1 MGDTAFQINCVMGR
15 IALVTGSSTL
25 RGIGSGIVSELAR
38 NGFITV
44 LHGLEPQ
51 HVLDRIAKDLN
62 DSLGLNERRVW
73 AEGGDITRSIE
84 VKELVEKVQTRHG
97 SLDVLVN
104 NAGVQHVCGV
114 EDFPEEKWDE
124 IMSVILKGTFLPTKY
139 ALPLMIEQGW
149 GRIINTGSMHSLVAS
164 PYKSA
169 YNAAKHGVAGF
180 TKTVALETATK
191 NVTVNCVC
199 PGYVYTSLIEK
210 QLEGQAKA
218 RGIPKEKIIQDVLLA
233 DQPIKRFVR
242 QDEVGALVAFLASEE
257 ASAITGSVISVDG
270 GWTAR

>member
-1 MGDTAFQINCVMGR
+1 MSRV
-15 IALVTGSSTL
+15 ALVTGSSTL
-25 RGIGSGIVSELAR
+25 RGIGSGIVSALAR
-38 NGFITV
+38 NGFTTI
-44 LHGLEPQ
+44 LHGLES
-51 HVLDRIAKDLN
+51 HDALNRVAKDLN
-62 DSLGLNERRVW
+62 DSLGLDRRLIW
-73 AEGGDITRSIE
+73 AEGADITKSDQVE
-84 VKELVEKVQTRHG
+84 DLVERVHLRHG

-104 NAGVQHVCGV
+104 NAGVQHVSSV

-124 IMSVILKGTFLPTKY
+124 IMNVILKGTFLPTKA
-139 ALPLMIEQGW
+139 ALPRMIERGW

-191 NVTVNCVC
+191 GVTSNCVC
-199 PGYVYTSLIEK
+199 PGYVHTELIDK

-218 RGIPKEKIIQDVLLA
+218 RGVPKEKIIQDVLLA

-242 QDEVGALVAFLASEE
+242 GEEVGALVAFLASED
-257 ASAITGSVISVDG
+257 AAAITGSVISVDG